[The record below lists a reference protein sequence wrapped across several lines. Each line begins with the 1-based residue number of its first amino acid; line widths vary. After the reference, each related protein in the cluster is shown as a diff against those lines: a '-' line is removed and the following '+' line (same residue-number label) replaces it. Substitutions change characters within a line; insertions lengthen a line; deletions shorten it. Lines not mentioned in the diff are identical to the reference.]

1 MHHFSD
7 PIELLK
13 EDALNAIAGVK
24 TNPSL
29 PVIVKT
35 AERELTPPAPPS
47 YSFPVGYHDL
57 YPDISINSQLNRFYG
72 GVGGDSMLTEIRAGV
87 AGESDKVE
95 VVQAQES
102 LASAELDVINSI
114 FARNVAKH
122 NLARSIASAADSLQ
136 ELLSLR

>member
-1 MHHFSD
+1 
-7 PIELLK
+7 
-13 EDALNAIAGVK
+13 
-24 TNPSL
+24 
-29 PVIVKT
+29 
-35 AERELTPPAPPS
+35 
-47 YSFPVGYHDL
+47 
-57 YPDISINSQLNRFYG
+57 
-72 GVGGDSMLTEIRAGV
+72 MLTEIRAGV

>member
-1 MHHFSD
+1 
-7 PIELLK
+7 
-13 EDALNAIAGVK
+13 
-24 TNPSL
+24 
-29 PVIVKT
+29 
-35 AERELTPPAPPS
+35 
-47 YSFPVGYHDL
+47 VGYHDL

-72 GVGGDSMLTEIRAGV
+72 WVGGDSMLTEIRAGV